1 MINYYHNNKTII
13 ILLECLDLEEISNC
27 RRQSTYKEVSKAINL
42 QIPRSVITQPMRAKK
57 HMLQVLATV

>member
-42 QIPRSVITQPMRAKK
+42 QIPRSVITQPMRA
-57 HMLQVLATV
+57 TV